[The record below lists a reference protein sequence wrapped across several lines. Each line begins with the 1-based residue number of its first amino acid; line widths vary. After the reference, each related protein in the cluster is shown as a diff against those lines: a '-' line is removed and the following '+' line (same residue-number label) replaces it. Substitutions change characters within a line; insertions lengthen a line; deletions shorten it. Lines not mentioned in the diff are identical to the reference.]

1 MNHYHKATNWNL
13 QCMIP
18 SGRHYLCT
26 NVNKLWC
33 QSTGRVRWSD
43 KNLIKKTTTKNE
55 ITYDEKIDKQTE
67 KIFSWTSEV
76 RLTVESDIQQHLS
89 LCRVMRISC
98 QKSVARK
105 YCLHLKTINEIS
117 TVSVVKLFLSLLH
130 DLKGSYN
137 LNCIISAVSCF
148 FFFLA

>member
-1 MNHYHKATNWNL
+1 M
-13 QCMIP
+13 
-18 SGRHYLCT
+18 
-26 NVNKLWC
+26 
-33 QSTGRVRWSD
+33 
-43 KNLIKKTTTKNE
+43 KTTTKNE
-55 ITYDEKIDKQTE
+55 KTCDEKIDKQTE

-89 LCRVMRISC
+89 LCRVMHISC

-117 TVSVVKLFLSLLH
+117 TVSVVKLFLSLLY
-130 DLKGSYN
+130 DLEGSYN

-148 FFFLA
+148 FFLSCLNQHIPSTQKSPEKRFYWSFMFL